1 MQSLREPLEETPM
14 TPLDPAGP
22 NASQVEYWNVT
33 AGPNWVA
40 SQEARDIELAPWGLK
55 AMEALGPAPGARI
68 IDVGCGCGATSL
80 ELARRV
86 GPGGDVLGADISAPM
101 LAVARRR
108 AETEGLAQARFIQA
122 DAQTH
127 AFEPADGV
135 FSRFGVMFFADPVAA
150 FANLRRAM
158 KPAGR
163 LGFVCW
169 RPMEMNAW
177 VSVPMSAV
185 ARVLSEP
192 PPPAPPGAPGPF
204 AFADADR
211 VRRILEDAGWRE
223 VEIVAHDMNTS
234 WGDLEAST
242 RTSLTIGPVASAVRL
257 NPRLADRMADAVR
270 AALAP
275 YDTPKGVLLDSSA
288 WVVRA
293 AA

>member
-1 MQSLREPLEETPM
+1 M
-14 TPLDPAGP
+14 TTLDPAGP

-40 SQEARDIELAPWGLK
+40 SQESRDIELAPWGLK
-55 AMEALGPAPGARI
+55 AMEALGPKPGERI
-68 IDVGCGCGATSL
+68 VDVGCGCGATTL

-108 AETEGLAQARFIQA
+108 AGAEGLAQARFIQA

-158 KPAGR
+158 RPGGR

-169 RPMEMNAW
+169 RPMDLNAW
-177 VSVPMSAV
+177 VNVPMSAV
-185 ARVLSEP
+185 VRLLPEP
-192 PPPAPPGAPGPF
+192 PPAATPGAPGPF
-204 AFADADR
+204 AFADPDR
-211 VRRILEDAGWRE
+211 VRGVLRDAGWRE
-223 VEIVAHDMNTS
+223 IEIVAHDMNTS
-234 WGDLEAST
+234 WGDLDAST
-242 RTSLTIGPVASAVRL
+242 RTSLTIGPVAGAVRL
-257 NPRLADRMADAVR
+257 NPDLADKMAEAVR

-275 YDTPKGVLLDSSA
+275 YETPDGVLLDSSA